1 MNDLAKLSSEVANL
15 LKNIANPIRL
25 MVLCNLLNKEMT
37 VSELL
42 KSIDISQSALSQHL
56 TILREKS
63 IIKDEKSGK
72 YVYYS
77 ISDEKTKQILGFLHE
92 ICCNDNNHQD

>member
-1 MNDLAKLSSEVANL
+1 MNDLVKLSSEVADL

-25 MVLCNLLNKEMT
+25 MVLCNLLKNDMT

-42 KSIDISQSALSQHL
+42 KCVDVSQSALSQHL
-56 TILREKS
+56 TILREKN
-63 IIKDEKSGK
+63 IIKDTKSGK

-77 ISDEKTKQILGFLHE
+77 ISHVKTKQILGFLHE
-92 ICCNDNNHQD
+92 TCCN